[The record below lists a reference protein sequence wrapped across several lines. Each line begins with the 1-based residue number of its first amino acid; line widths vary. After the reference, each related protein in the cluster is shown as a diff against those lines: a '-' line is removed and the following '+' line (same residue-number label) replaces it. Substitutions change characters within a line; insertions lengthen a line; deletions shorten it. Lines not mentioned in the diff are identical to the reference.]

1 MSVIGPAPLRCFIA
15 GGAAVITSILAY
27 SQSFRLPIPTLTLS
41 VASSIFAQRSIT
53 LNPLMISAVA
63 TAALAGW
70 LFFTSAVMFTDHL
83 AQGSDSKIAKLVHG
97 VHAIVFGANAVLVS
111 AALFPFTAHRP
122 FHGPYGEVNSGTPII
137 LINGYLSYGSNWYF
151 QAKKLAEAKIGP
163 VYTMNV
169 GTFKSIPN
177 YYAPLVADEINKIL
191 KSFKNKEVI
200 LVCHSKGGLVGS
212 YYATELAQKQG
223 VTVKK
228 VITMGTPY
236 GGSTVADEFGVGQD
250 AEEMRAGSA
259 FTINLK
265 KSVQEATKTQFYQI
279 STEYDLFTTEE
290 SAKIEKSAGS
300 HRFNNLG
307 HVGLI
312 ISLKPI
318 KKIIEWIKAV

>member
-1 MSVIGPAPLRCFIA
+1 
-15 GGAAVITSILAY
+15 
-27 SQSFRLPIPTLTLS
+27 
-41 VASSIFAQRSIT
+41 
-53 LNPLMISAVA
+53 
-63 TAALAGW
+63 
-70 LFFTSAVMFTDHL
+70 
-83 AQGSDSKIAKLVHG
+83 
-97 VHAIVFGANAVLVS
+97 
-111 AALFPFTAHRP
+111 
-122 FHGPYGEVNSGTPII
+122 
-137 LINGYLSYGSNWYF
+137 
-151 QAKKLAEAKIGP
+151 
-163 VYTMNV
+163 MNV

-177 YYAPLVADEINKIL
+177 YYAPFVADEINKIL

-212 YYATELAQKQG
+212 YYATELAQKHG

-265 KSVQEATKTQFYQI
+265 KSVQQVTKPQFYQI

-318 KKIIEWIKAV
+318 EKIIEWIKAV